1 MMMAPSKRWLA
12 KDRLGLRSSAQGLPR
27 RLDWRQED
35 VADASRASGRVPG
48 KTVAMKQI
56 EQDPGRFPVVH
67 VQGIVRSCIGMNLRL
82 TERLVTRLLE
92 ARLRAVGLSAAEF
105 FLMAH
110 IAAVES
116 DSVGTLARQMGL
128 EKSTL
133 SSGVRGLE
141 RKGFVEI
148 VVAEFDSR
156 SREVRLTRKGEARLE
171 AAMPVCRKI
180 DREISTVVDR
190 RQVARIADSMSALC
204 RRYQD

>member
-1 MMMAPSKRWLA
+1 
-12 KDRLGLRSSAQGLPR
+12 
-27 RLDWRQED
+27 
-35 VADASRASGRVPG
+35 
-48 KTVAMKQI
+48 MKQI

-67 VQGIVRSCIGMNLRL
+67 VQEVIRSCIGMNLRL

-105 FLMAH
+105 FLMTH
-110 IAAVES
+110 IAAVGS
-116 DSVGTLARQMGL
+116 DSVGALARHMGL

-133 SSGVRGLE
+133 SRGVRGLE

-156 SREVRLTRKGEARLE
+156 SREVRLTKKGAARLE
-171 AAMPVCRKI
+171 AAMPICRKI
-180 DREISTVVDR
+180 DDEIATIVDR

-204 RRYQD
+204 RRY